1 MQPPMEIKTIR
12 QPPRSKL
19 CGACVCAMATGK
31 TLGQVLSEM
40 DWRRFTETGGVAEYL
55 ARHDILFG
63 SFLIGPLDIRE
74 PVKSEGYIAMSIC
87 GVKSKLGGGR
97 VHWVLW
103 DGHRWHDPAGEEDE
117 YEIVDVFPLTYL
129 LPMDPMPEWA
139 RDLPERWED
148 SLLEPDAAI
157 AKAERKAGE

>member
-1 MQPPMEIKTIR
+1 MIPPTEIKTVR

-31 TLGQVLSEM
+31 TLDQVLSEM

-63 SFLIGPLDIRE
+63 FYLLGPLDITK
-74 PVKSEGYIAMSIC
+74 PVQPPSGHCAMSIC
-87 GVKSKLGGGR
+87 GVKSRLGGDR

-103 DGHRWHDPAGEEDE
+103 DGYRFHDPAGEEE
-117 YEIVDVFPLTYL
+117 SYEIVDVFPLTYL
-129 LPMDPMPEWA
+129 QPMDPMPSWA
-139 RDLPERWED
+139 CDLPERWED
-148 SLLEPDAAI
+148 SLLEATVTPAAP
-157 AKAERKAGE
+157 ADR